1 MKNDWLYDVFVAH
14 RGLHDEKNGI
24 VENTLP
30 AFAAAVEEGYNIEL
44 DVQLTRDGKLV
55 VFHDDNFKRVC
66 GLDADVDSLDYDYIK
81 KNVRFTA
88 DPSPETYVPLFS
100 EVAALCV
107 GKVGIM
113 IEIKKKSDDFYDYK
127 VEEALLREL
136 DGYKGDF
143 IVKSFNPFAVDYFRI
158 HAPLYRRG
166 FLCCKRK
173 IEEYSPDTAAK
184 VREILFDKEKR
195 VEFFDYGVWQI
206 GSDLYNKLRGAMPI
220 IVWTVTSQQQYDE
233 NERYFDNMIF
243 ESFIPKEK

>member
-14 RGLHDEKNGI
+14 RGLHNEKNGI

-30 AFAAAVEEGYNIEL
+30 AFAAAVEAGYNIEL

-107 GKVGIM
+107 GK
-113 IEIKKKSDDFYDYK
+113 SRNND
-127 VEEALLREL
+127 
-136 DGYKGDF
+136 
-143 IVKSFNPFAVDYFRI
+143 
-158 HAPLYRRG
+158 
-166 FLCCKRK
+166 
-173 IEEYSPDTAAK
+173 
-184 VREILFDKEKR
+184 
-195 VEFFDYGVWQI
+195 
-206 GSDLYNKLRGAMPI
+206 
-220 IVWTVTSQQQYDE
+220 
-233 NERYFDNMIF
+233 
-243 ESFIPKEK
+243 